1 MSLSKEQVE
10 QLQLLHKCP
19 QKLRK
24 KLLQKIGNKC
34 IKAIC
39 ECCLNTLRGNVP
51 LTNEQKKSLSRHKTT
66 LRKLENRK
74 VSLAKK
80 RKLIVQKGGFL
91 NILIPAALSVLTG
104 LINGVR

>member
-1 MSLSKEQVE
+1 MTLTKTQLE

-24 KLLQKIGNKC
+24 KLLEKIDIKC

-39 ECCLNTLRGNVP
+39 ECCMNTLQGNIP
-51 LTNEQKKSLSRHKTT
+51 LTKHQKKSLSNHKST
-66 LRKLENRK
+66 LRTLKNRK
-74 VSLAKK
+74 ISLVKK
-80 RKLIVQKGGFL
+80 RKLIIQKGGFL
-91 NILIPAALSVLTG
+91 NVLIPAALSVLTG